1 MTQKQTLHHTPPLRF
16 PEFRGAWAVKSL
28 GELYVFK
35 PTNSFSRDKLNY
47 ENGLVKNIHYGDIH
61 TKFSTLFDIKNEVV
75 PFINASENLDKIK
88 PENYCLEGDIIF
100 ADASEDLADVGKNI
114 EIIHLHNQK
123 LLSGLHT
130 ILARQKSKELIV
142 GFGGYLFKSNLIRT
156 EIKRQAHGSKV
167 LGISANRIS
176 NIEIY
181 YPSSLKEQDKI
192 TECLSSL
199 DEVIT
204 AQGDRLDGLKDYKR
218 GLMQQLFPADGQ
230 TTPTL
235 RFREFQGKAPWEV
248 KLLGEQGDFLPSLTG
263 KKGEDFGAGNARFIP
278 YLNVFQNT
286 FINEET
292 LNLVNV
298 ADGEKQNCVQ
308 KGDVFFTVSSETPED
323 AGMSSVLL
331 ESIENCYLNS
341 FCAMFRFSV
350 GKELNSV
357 FIGYLLRQ
365 PVTRSYLSTRAQ
377 GATRFNLS
385 RDAFKN
391 LPIYIPPLA
400 EQKKIAECL
409 FSLDQAITAQ
419 EQIIKKLK
427 HHKNGLMQQ
436 LFPEL

>member
-1 MTQKQTLHHTPPLRF
+1 MTQDQTPSLRF
-16 PEFRGAWAVKSL
+16 PEFRGAWEMKQMEKIAKPVLDRAKVAGLDTVLTLSAEQGIVNQ
-28 GELYVFK
+28 GEYFGK
-35 PTNSFSRDKLNY
+35 R
-47 ENGLVKNIHYGDIH
+47 I
-61 TKFSTLFDIKNEVV
+61 
-75 PFINASENLDKIK
+75 A
-88 PENYCLEGDIIF
+88 
-100 ADASEDLADVGKNI
+100 GKNI
-114 EIIHLHNQK
+114 DRYIRIHLNDFVYNDRITKQFAY
-123 LLSGLHT
+123 GT
-130 ILARQKSKELIV
+130 
-142 GFGGYLFKSNLIRT
+142 
-156 EIKRQAHGSKV
+156 IKRLSQLPSGIVSPIYKCFRFNEDESSIFWEWYFNSGSHDSE
-167 LGISANRIS
+167 L
-176 NIEIY
+176 
-181 YPSSLKEQDKI
+181 SSLANEGARSGRFNISIQKFLSTTVFCPKPDEQQKI

-199 DEVIT
+199 DEVIM

-235 RFREFQGKAPWEV
+235 RFPEFQGKDPWEV
-248 KLLGEQGDFLPSLTG
+248 KLLGDQGDFLPSLTG
-263 KKGEDFGAGNARFIP
+263 KKGEDFGAGNAKFIP

-286 FINEET
+286 FINEKT

-298 ADGEKQNCVQ
+298 ADGERQNHVK

-365 PVTRSYLSTRAQ
+365 SVTRSYLSTRAQ

-391 LPIYIPPLA
+391 LPIYIPTPA
-400 EQKKIAECL
+400 EQQKIADCL
-409 FSLDQAITAQ
+409 FSLDQVITAQ
-419 EQIIKKLK
+419 EEKIKTLK

-436 LFPEL
+436 LFPKL

>member
-1 MTQKQTLHHTPPLRF
+1 MTQKQTPSLRF
-16 PEFRGAWAVKSL
+16 PEFRGAWEMKRL
-28 GELYVFK
+28 GEAL
-35 PTNSFSRDKLNY
+35 TSIS
-47 ENGLVKNIHYGDIH
+47 NGLNLEQVK
-61 TKFSTLFDIKNEVV
+61 EVTSYKV
-75 PFINASENLDKIK
+75 TRIETISNDVINTEKVGYIK
-88 PENYCLEGDIIF
+88 PEQDISSYKLNIGDMLYSNINSLSHIGRVVII
-100 ADASEDLADVGKNI
+100 DRDYNLYHGMNLLRLVVDKNLNNPQFI
-114 EIIHLHNQK
+114 YYLLNTEEIR
-123 LLSGLHT
+123 LS
-130 ILARQKSKELIV
+130 
-142 GFGGYLFKSNLIRT
+142 FKSRANQAVNQASINQT
-156 EIKRQAHGSKV
+156 ELSKT
-167 LGISANRIS
+167 RI
-176 NIEIY
+176 IV
-181 YPSSLKEQDKI
+181 PPLAEQKKI
-192 TECLSSL
+192 AACLSSL

-218 GLMQQLFPADGQ
+218 GLMQQLFPAKGQ

-248 KLLGEQGDFLPSLTG
+248 KLLGDQGDFLPSLTG
-263 KKGEDFGAGNARFIP
+263 KKGEDFGAGNAKFIP

-286 FINEET
+286 FINEKT

-298 ADGEKQNCVQ
+298 ADGERQNRVK

-341 FCAMFRFSV
+341 FCAIFRFSV

-365 PVTRSYLSTRAQ
+365 SVTRSYLSTRAQ

-391 LPIYIPPLA
+391 LPIYIPTPA
-400 EQKKIAECL
+400 EQEKIAECL